1 MAELQKGVRFD
12 PTINLGHILTFVGF
26 ILSGFLAFQHLDKR
40 VAVLEEERK
49 TQDLIHDYQDKK
61 ILDLNQSIQQS
72 LHEIKK
78 SIEKL
83 DNKIEYVRGGPKP

>member
-1 MAELQKGVRFD
+1 MADLQKGVRFD

-40 VAVLEEERK
+40 VAVLEEDRK
-49 TQDLIHDYQDKK
+49 TQELIHDYQDKK
-61 ILDLNQSIQQS
+61 LLDLNQSIQQS
-72 LHEIKK
+72 LQEIKK

-83 DNKIEYVRGGPKP
+83 DNKIEYVRGVPKP